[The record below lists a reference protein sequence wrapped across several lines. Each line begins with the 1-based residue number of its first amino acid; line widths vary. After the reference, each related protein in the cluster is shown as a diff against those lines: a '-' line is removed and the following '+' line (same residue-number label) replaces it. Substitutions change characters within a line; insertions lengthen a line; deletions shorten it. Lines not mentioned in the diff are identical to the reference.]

1 MHNCLW
7 FSENKTLSE
16 VSTVKKPKKPLPTHG
31 RENCFCLS
39 VSAD

>member
-16 VSTVKKPKKPLPTHG
+16 VSTVKKTLPTHG

-39 VSAD
+39 VSAH